1 MGGQCSSAYGLMQRK
16 KRLDSGRLDGTPIVS
31 ACNDFV
37 ISVYE
42 IERWPNAVSAFVVTA
57 QSQSIPRPSRR

>member
-1 MGGQCSSAYGLMQRK
+1 MQRK